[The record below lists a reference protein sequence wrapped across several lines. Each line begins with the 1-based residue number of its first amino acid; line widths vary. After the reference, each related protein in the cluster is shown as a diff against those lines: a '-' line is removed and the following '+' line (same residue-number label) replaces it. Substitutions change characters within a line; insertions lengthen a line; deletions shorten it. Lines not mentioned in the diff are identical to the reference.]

1 MNFRS
6 GSHFHIC
13 SGGESRSCPD
23 RIFWCLMYVTQVFK
37 MLRFGSLGIGDVGGE
52 PEWVWACKD
61 LLSAGDIGTVSGGFE
76 ALDRVSRI
84 LLGLRLLQAY
94 AWIVRCLWT
103 FDVISTPV
111 ALRHYCACY
120 MQIVF
125 LLLWNWLQTMW
136 EKLIQTQLNRVR
148 PEPIIVFWPT
158 SLLLPKLQVS
168 HLSGS
173 WAAALKKYYRAV
185 CSLIGHDLDL
195 WLMF

>member
-6 GSHFHIC
+6 GSHFNNC
-13 SGGESRSCPD
+13 SGGESRSCSD
-23 RIFWCLMYVTQVFK
+23 RIFWCLMYVTHVFK

-111 ALRHYCACY
+111 ALRHCCACY

-136 EKLIQTQLNRVR
+136 EKLIR
-148 PEPIIVFWPT
+148 PNWIGLDQNQSLYFDQHPCCYRNSRFPT
-158 SLLLPKLQVS
+158 SVAAGQQ
-168 HLSGS
+168 HL
-173 WAAALKKYYRAV
+173 RNITVECV
-185 CSLIGHDLDL
+185 C
-195 WLMF
+195 